1 MIHIGGVASH
11 LLPIHDGLSQIPHK
25 AFLGST
31 HTTCLDVS
39 PETKTGA
46 QDVNTPEK
54 WDEDTKFEKKLFLIN
69 LKIEK
74 SDKKYGVVYLI
85 LLKPPTL

>member
-39 PETKTGA
+39 SETKTGQQIRPA
-46 QDVNTPEK
+46 ETSFDNGQSGGVHPSAN
-54 WDEDTKFEKKLFLIN
+54 
-69 LKIEK
+69 
-74 SDKKYGVVYLI
+74 DKKPSNIQVELE
-85 LLKPPTL
+85 

>member
-46 QDVNTPEK
+46 QDVNRPEK
-54 WDEDTKFEKKLFLIN
+54 WDEVFKYENIYLIS

-74 SDKKYGVVYLI
+74 SDKKRGVVYLI

>member
-31 HTTCLDVS
+31 HTTCFDVS

-46 QDVNTPEK
+46 QDVNRPEK
-54 WDEDTKFEKKLFLIN
+54 WDEVFKFENI
-69 LKIEK
+69 I
-74 SDKKYGVVYLI
+74 SDQ
-85 LLKPPTL
+85 PEN